1 MCNIGIGNW
10 LKYALLIPIT
20 IILLITLPGCGKQG
34 MPDTLENV
42 GEQSSQEDLLD
53 SSQDLVPIARPIG
66 VTIDNSSSARP
77 QSGLNL
83 ADLVYEV
90 PVEGGVT
97 RYVAVFFHR
106 GAKTIG
112 PIRSARPYLIDLSR
126 EWDAVYIHCGQS
138 PQAQTYFAQQNI
150 AHINEM
156 FHPSGFW
163 RDKSRIAPYNL
174 YTDTNSLWEEITKL
188 GWDREANQAGYH
200 YRGQDEDPAGL
211 PVEKLSITYPY
222 GRVGYEYAA
231 KSGSYL
237 RFLNQNPYQD
247 LTSGEQLAAENVLIQ
262 QVPMQQFDSVGRLE
276 VGLLGQGKAWLFSGG
291 RVQEGTWRKD
301 YSTSRTRFYDQTGA
315 EMSMGKGR
323 TWIQLISGHT
333 QINYQ

>member
-1 MCNIGIGNW
+1 MCNIGSGTW
-10 LKYALLIPIT
+10 LKYALLISLT
-20 IILLITLPGCGKQG
+20 VILLITLPGCGKRG
-34 MPDTLENV
+34 GPDAQVNV
-42 GEQSSQEDLLD
+42 GEPSSQEEQR
-53 SSQDLVPIARPIG
+53 SSSTELVPIARPIA

-106 GAKTIG
+106 GAQTIG
-112 PIRSARPYLIDLSR
+112 PVRSARPYLIDLSR

-156 FHPSGFW
+156 FHPAGFW

-174 YTDTNSLWEEITKL
+174 YTDTNSLWQEITKL
-188 GWDREANQAGYH
+188 GWDREANQAGYR
-200 YRGQDEDPAGL
+200 YREQDEDPAGL

-222 GRVGYEYAA
+222 GRVGYEYDA

-237 RFLNQNPYQD
+237 RFLNQSPYQD
-247 LTSGEQLAAENVLIQ
+247 FTSGEQLATDNILIQ
-262 QVPMQQFDSVGRLE
+262 QVSLQQFDSEGRLE

-301 YSTSRTRFYDQTGA
+301 YSASRTRFYDPTGV
-315 EMSMGKGR
+315 EMSMEKGR
-323 TWIQLISGHT
+323 TWIQFISGQT